1 MGVHSIRVPRGG
13 TVIVRVDESADPILD
28 FGHALL
34 GIYASDVTAEQVAG
48 FLSARL
54 TKTIWE
60 IE

>member
-1 MGVHSIRVPRGG
+1 MRVHSIRIPRGG

-48 FLSARL
+48 FLSAVDR
-54 TKTIWE
+54 E
-60 IE
+60 I